1 MSEINEAILEALPD
15 LNLVVRSDG
24 VIVGNVGG
32 RHLGIADEPGELIG
46 TSLREVWTEDIAGH
60 LHLLVRRT
68 LRTRTPV
75 ERRYT
80 YRGRSY
86 EVRVQ
91 PQGVDRVLMV
101 LRDASKAT
109 SGSAALPM
117 MAEPVSMAIENRAAF
132 DKRFAAAV
140 TNCRLRETSLTLA
153 ALHLGGLRDARNV
166 LGPATCARLL
176 SGVLETLQSQTPV
189 PGDTPPHISPFG
201 RIRSDLLVVLF
212 LGMQDRKDVAAAAE
226 RIRRALSEPL
236 LDGDNSAQLRPT
248 LGLAQ
253 FPNDGATPQVL
264 LESARAALASARH
277 SDHDSTVVF
286 CTRTMQIPV
295 VDLPDFEQELRWAL
309 EHGQL
314 ALHYQPVLEL
324 KTRQALSFEAL
335 IRWQHPVC
343 GEMVPEQFL
352 HVAEHSPLGTEIDE
366 WALRRACSDL
376 PGLNRNTGGA
386 ARVAVNFGRRM
397 LEAPHLADKLN
408 AIATAANAALEQIDV
423 NISERIMSTAGSRL
437 DRLREL
443 RERGVKVFVDGFGTG
458 RIALDRLSCLPIDG
472 IGIDRAFI
480 ARIEHDAG
488 ARAMCESVVS
498 IARAFGL
505 RSIAVGVEKQAQLDF
520 LSSIGC
526 DAVQGRILCAP
537 LALEGFDAPARTAVA
552 GARRI

>member
-1 MSEINEAILEALPD
+1 MSEINESILEALPD

-32 RHLGIADEPGELIG
+32 RQLGIADEPGELIG

-60 LHLLVRRT
+60 LNLLVRRT

-75 ERRYT
+75 DRHYT

-86 EVRVQ
+86 EIRVQ

-101 LRDASKAT
+101 LRDASKVP
-109 SGSAALPM
+109 SRAAPLPITC
-117 MAEPVSMAIENRAAF
+117 EPVSIAIENRGAF
-132 DKRFAAAV
+132 DKRLTTAV
-140 TNCRLRETSLTLA
+140 TNSRLRETPLALA
-153 ALHLGGLRDARNV
+153 AIHLGGLRDARNV
-166 LGPATCARLL
+166 LGPATCGRLL
-176 SGVLETLQSQTPV
+176 QTVLETLQPQAPV
-189 PGDTPPHISPFG
+189 PGNTSPHISPFG

-212 LGMQDRKDVAAAAE
+212 LGMQDRKDVAGAAE
-226 RIRRALSEPL
+226 RIRRALAEPL
-236 LDGDNSAQLRPT
+236 VDGDNSAQLRPT

-264 LESARAALASARH
+264 LESARAALAAARH

-295 VDLPDFEQELRWAL
+295 VDLPDFAQELRWAL

-314 ALHYQPVLEL
+314 ALRYQPVLEL
-324 KTRQALSFEAL
+324 TSRRTLSFEAL
-335 IRWQHPVC
+335 IRWVHPIC

-366 WALRRACSDL
+366 WALRQACSDL
-376 PGLNRNTGGA
+376 PRLSRDAGDI

-397 LEAPHLADKLN
+397 LEAPQLAEKIN
-408 AIATAANAALEQIDV
+408 AIATAANATLTRVDV
-423 NISERIMSTAGSRL
+423 NISERIMSIAGSRL

-443 RERGVKVFVDGFGTG
+443 RERGVKVFVDGFGIG
-458 RIALDRLSCLPIDG
+458 RVALDRLSSLPIDG

-488 ARAMCESVVS
+488 ARAMCQSVVS

-505 RSIAVGVEKQAQLDF
+505 RSIAVGVEKLEQLDF
-520 LSSIGC
+520 LLSIGC
-526 DAVQGRILCAP
+526 DAAQGRILREP
-537 LALEGFDAPARTAVA
+537 FSLESLNAPARTAVT
-552 GARRI
+552 GGRRI